1 MMKLN
6 VFQQVIVVAALLIVS
21 AILAIGHFIDWRL
34 AGYLALI
41 GPVLYIVNILG
52 SKVIRLR
59 LFRGWVDRTRWHST
73 SQKIARR
80 NHDNSAESRRDHAER
95 ILDDHEN

>member
-6 VFQQVIVVAALLIVS
+6 VFQQVIVVAALLIGS
-21 AILAIGHFIDWRL
+21 AILAIGHFVDWRL

-41 GPVLYIVNILG
+41 GPVLYVVNILG

-59 LFRGWVDRTRWHST
+59 LFRGWIDHTRWHST
-73 SQKIARR
+73 SRKIAMRKR
-80 NHDNSAESRRDHAER
+80 DNCAESRRDRAKR
-95 ILDDHEN
+95 ILDDYDN